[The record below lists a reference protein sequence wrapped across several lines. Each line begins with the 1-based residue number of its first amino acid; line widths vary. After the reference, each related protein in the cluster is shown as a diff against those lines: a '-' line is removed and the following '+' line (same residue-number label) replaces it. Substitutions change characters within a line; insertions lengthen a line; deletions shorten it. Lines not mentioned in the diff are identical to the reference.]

1 MEIIEIVKSL
11 RSSSAAGHDKIP
23 VWIVKNTIDLISEPI
38 CNFVNFSIET
48 GIVPDQ
54 MKIARLIPIYKSGE
68 NNLFSNYRP
77 ISVLPIFSKILE
89 RVVYNRLMDYIN
101 INQILF
107 RNQYGFRKNHSTSLA
122 LISLYDKISAGFDAN
137 KHTVGIFLDLSK
149 AFDTVDHAI
158 LISKLDHYGIRG
170 LPLAW
175 IQNYLSNKFQYV
187 EYNGFCS
194 LSNKIKCGV
203 PQGSI
208 LGPLLFLLCI
218 NDLCNATE
226 IGELILFADDTN
238 LVYSHDNVSSFM
250 SPINSEL
257 SMLNEWSQANKLSV
271 NISKTNYIIF
281 KPRQRK
287 KIFDFNLKINNK
299 EINRVNEVCFLGIIL
314 DENLSWKAHIS
325 HVAHKISKSI
335 GIIYRSSF
343 YLFKSPLR
351 MLYYALVF
359 PYLQYCI
366 TVWGSTYP
374 TNLNRLVI
382 LQKRV
387 VRIIDK
393 QDFGVHTSPTFN
405 ELKILKLEDIYF
417 FNLAKFI
424 YKYKHNLLPDCFE
437 CPLLTVDQVHNYN
450 TRNSKAFYVPSCRTN
465 FRKFSVNYQGPM
477 LFNTLNSD
485 IRNSSSIYL
494 YSKLS

>member
-1 MEIIEIVKSL
+1 M
-11 RSSSAAGHDKIP
+11 
-23 VWIVKNTIDLISEPI
+23 N
-38 CNFVNFSIET
+38 
-48 GIVPDQ
+48 
-54 MKIARLIPIYKSGE
+54 
-68 NNLFSNYRP
+68 
-77 ISVLPIFSKILE
+77 
-89 RVVYNRLMDYIN
+89 YIN
-101 INQILF
+101 IN
-107 RNQYGFRKNHSTSLA
+107 
-122 LISLYDKISAGFDAN
+122 KISAGFDAN

-170 LPLAW
+170 LPLVW

-194 LSNKIKCGV
+194 QSNKIKCSV

-208 LGPLLFLLCI
+208 LGPLLFLLYI
-218 NDLCNATE
+218 NDLCNTTE

-238 LVYSHDNVSSFM
+238 LFYSHGNVSSLM
-250 SPINSEL
+250 SLINSEL
-257 SMLNEWSQANKLSV
+257 SMLNGWFQANKLSV

-281 KPRQRK
+281 KARQRK

-299 EINRVNEVCFLGIIL
+299 EINRVNEVCFLGVIL

-325 HVAHKISKSI
+325 HVAHKVSKSI

-343 YLFKSPLR
+343 YLFKSALR
-351 MLYYALVF
+351 MLYYALVY

-387 VRIIDK
+387 IRIIDK
-393 QDFGVHTSPTFN
+393 QDFGVHTSSIFN
-405 ELKILKLEDIYF
+405 ELKIFK
-417 FNLAKFI
+417 
-424 YKYKHNLLPDCFE
+424 
-437 CPLLTVDQVHNYN
+437 T
-450 TRNSKAFYVPSCRTN
+450 
-465 FRKFSVNYQGPM
+465 
-477 LFNTLNSD
+477 
-485 IRNSSSIYL
+485 
-494 YSKLS
+494 